1 MRCIVCMGIVLMM
14 MCLNGCGSD
23 PAADHTERTEEM
35 KVDDTN
41 NVNTTGKPT
50 AQQLQILQDCGL
62 NDSQLQEIQEKG
74 LSASQKSFV
83 HVAEIVLNK
92 LADKYGA
99 DFQILGGAIPDL
111 LSTDYTFTVWAVEG
125 EWAFLPFEVTYEADA
140 AGNGVCKEGYFVM
153 TQNQAMQ
160 DYLQGIAD
168 EEDIEIR
175 VITHV
180 VGQVGD
186 DFTKD
191 CGLAEIKGED
201 TGITVEIYGLVEA
214 DIDEADFMAMCESLA
229 LRYKELGYS
238 IGYDVYR
245 VLDSEQIARINNYE
259 ELFQIYPQGMRKD
272 TVYDIRYHEYIAGPT
287 SD

>member
-1 MRCIVCMGIVLMM
+1 MRRIVCVGIVLMM
-14 MCLNGCGSD
+14 MCLTGCGSD

-41 NVNTTGKPT
+41 NVNTTGKLT
-50 AQQLQILQDCGL
+50 EQQLQILQDCGL

-83 HVAEIVLNK
+83 DVAEIVLTK

-99 DFQILGGAIPDL
+99 DFQILGGAIPDWV
-111 LSTDYTFTVWAVEG
+111 STNYTFTVCAAEG
-125 EWAFLPFEVTYEADA
+125 EYALIPFEVTYKADA
-140 AGNGVCKEGYFVM
+140 EGNGVCMEGYFALIR
-153 TQNQAMQ
+153 NQEMQ
-160 DYLQGIAD
+160 EYLQHIAD
-168 EEDIEIR
+168 EEDIGIR

-191 CGLAEIKGED
+191 CGLAELKGED
-201 TGITVEIYGLVEA
+201 TGIKVEIYGLVEA
-214 DIDEADFMAMCESLA
+214 DIEEADFMAMCERLA

-238 IGYDVYR
+238 MGFDVYR
-245 VLDSEQIARINNYE
+245 VLDSEQIARINSYE
-259 ELFQIYPQGMRKD
+259 ELFQVYPQGMRKD
-272 TVYDIRYHEYIAGPT
+272 TVYDIRYHEYIAG
-287 SD
+287 SISK